1 MEEVLTGLYSGTRED
16 VENSRVGVSVTEEI
30 KEIELEEIVRELGKM
45 KNGKSPGVWEIQVE
59 LLKAGGM
66 SLMKWM

>member
-1 MEEVLTGLYSGTRED
+1 M
-16 VENSRVGVSVTEEI
+16 GVSVTEEI

-45 KNGKSPGVWEIQVE
+45 KNGKSPGLWEIQVE